1 MFSDQNPGDT
11 SAGLPSPVD
20 SLGAL
25 QDESLSRNSSVQRK
39 YSQESIQSP
48 TGLNPTTPVHG
59 RTSNLRTGPAATM
72 QTSRSGLL
80 PSIAGSPVVQ
90 SKSKAASPSPSTR
103 RTQARTLSS
112 ATPTKIPRMASRTS
126 LVNSIGLPGPSAP
139 MPTKSGTAYSLPV
152 SRERTVTGPAAVSGS
167 MLAELGYGTVDK
179 SRVGTRLLAKNGTMD
194 LPRTDQSPT
203 SVSSQ
208 TTIIASGK
216 PAETQKR
223 DLPLPPDDAVPASTN
238 RTNKAL
244 PRDLSAGSLRR
255 TSLTGPNTG
264 NGASPAATP
273 SKTDRIPS
281 RLAVPGYARIPHS
294 SSASNLSGRS
304 SRSQSP
310 QTSVL
315 DEDEMKGND
324 EMASFFRRQKAKQA
338 RGEIKSTEIEA
349 MLNFPDPM
357 APGNELSPHG
367 KYSWRALHRNLLAY
381 HRGPTSCSIYQNT
394 F

>member
-1 MFSDQNPGDT
+1 MFLHQGSDDT
-11 SAGLPSPVD
+11 SAGLSSPVD
-20 SLGAL
+20 SLGAI
-25 QDESLSRNSSVQRK
+25 QDVTLSRHSSVQRK
-39 YSQESIQSP
+39 FSQESIQSP

-59 RTSNLRTGPAATM
+59 RTSNLRTGPAAAM

-90 SKSKAASPSPSTR
+90 SKSKASSPSPSAR
-103 RTQARTLSS
+103 QTQARTLSS

-139 MPTKSGTAYSLPV
+139 MPTKSGGAYSLPV
-152 SRERTVTGPAAVSGS
+152 SSERTVTGPAAVSGS

-179 SRVGTRLLAKNGTMD
+179 TRVGTRLLAKNGTMD

-203 SVSSQ
+203 SLSSQ
-208 TTIIASGK
+208 TTMKANSN

-223 DLPLPPDDAVPASTN
+223 DLPFPPDNAVSASTN

-244 PRDLSAGSLRR
+244 PRDLSTGSLRR

-338 RGEIKSTEIEA
+338 RGEIKSSEIEA

-367 KYSWRALHRNLLAY
+367 KE
-381 HRGPTSCSIYQNT
+381 C
-394 F
+394 